1 MSDYSTS
8 RSVELRMKRK
18 KKAKRVNRTIGLR
31 STKKGANPERSSVL
45 VSALNS
51 NTVYA
56 EDRIM
61 GLSV

>member
-1 MSDYSTS
+1 
-8 RSVELRMKRK
+8 MKRK

-31 STKKGANPERSSVL
+31 STKKGPNPERSSVL
-45 VSALNS
+45 VSALNN

-61 GLSV
+61 ELPV